1 MNIRVLIELKCRS
14 ISLSRGLKKA
24 IKKHVFEW
32 TKLQV
37 NDNTEQQVHFEVT
50 FERKQGQIVNCY
62 TRIISQVGEWMS
74 VAWGRNPQEAFK
86 NCLSQL
92 S

>member
-14 ISLSRGLKKA
+14 VSVSRGLKKV
-24 IKKHVFEW
+24 IKKCVFEW
-32 TKLQV
+32 TQLRVPNQSS
-37 NDNTEQQVHFEVT
+37 EPVHFEVT
-50 FERKQGQIVNCY
+50 FEKRKGQLVNCY
-62 TRIISQVGEWMS
+62 TKIITQMGEWMG